1 MKVETEFYSCISRA
15 PKKEWYSIQEHIIHF
30 GNRRNRKQQQEHNLL
45 FWSSAFTD
53 ATLCYGML
61 TTQLNILKFC
71 IYRCNVMLWHANNT
85 THYSEVLQ
93 LRMQRYAMACQQHN
107 SLFWSSAFT
116 DATLC
121 YGMLTTQLIILKFCI
136 YSCNVTLW
144 HANNTTYYSEVLHLQ
159 M

>member
-45 FWSSAFTD
+45 FWSSAFTVQRYAMACQQHNLLFWSSAFTD

-85 THYSEVLQ
+85 THYSEVLHLQ
-93 LRMQRYAMACQQHN
+93 MQRYAMACQQHN
-107 SLFWSSAFT
+107 LLFWSSAFT
-116 DATLC
+116 DVMLR
-121 YGMLTTQLIILKFCI
+121 YGML
-136 YSCNVTLW
+136 S
-144 HANNTTYYSEVLHLQ
+144 
-159 M
+159 